1 VFGTKGEVISIGLIL
16 GLYSFG
22 QYLDG
27 QMLSLMPTVLS
38 GLIGLGGIFM
48 TLTGIILHSV
58 AGMIRS
64 IKYGAK

>member
-1 VFGTKGEVISIGLIL
+1 MEFRRPLYYFTIPGIILISIGLIL

-38 GLIGLGGIFM
+38 GLIGLGEY
-48 TLTGIILHSV
+48 L
-58 AGMIRS
+58 
-64 IKYGAK
+64 